1 MGGLIKYLVELF
13 VEMPWWGQ
21 LLTVVLVLA
30 LALIIS
36 LRFVKEGER
45 GLVLR
50 FGQVVRKGGKPR
62 IIEPGFVFLIPQVE
76 NLVRRHVR
84 QQTIELNE
92 QEVIL
97 KDNTIWVVSAVVFF
111 RVKDIYKALFE
122 IDDLDGGVRN
132 LCMGELRTV
141 LQHLPTVRRHQGD
154 RRRLARADGIGCQA
168 RRRVGHRDHRF
179 PADQLHAD
187 AGDGNVRNGT
197 DGGISSR
204 EGAAGGERDA
214 RSPARRGAAGC
225 ARGCR
230 ARPAFRQRQGQR
242 PLARVRARRR
252 ARDELSHS
260 GLPEP
265 LPRLDGIHGVR
276 RPAEADPAG
285 SPARCGRKRS
295 GRHDKALI

>member
-21 LLTVVLVLA
+21 LLTVVLLVA
-30 LALIIS
+30 LALVIS

-50 FGQVVRKGGKPR
+50 FGQVVRRDGKPR
-62 IIEPGFVFLIPQVE
+62 VIEPGFFFLIPQAE
-76 NLVRRHVR
+76 SLVRRHVR

-141 LQHLPTVRRHQGD
+141 LQHLPRYDAIKEIDAVSRALMESVARRADEWGIEIIDFRLTNCMPTPETATFVTAQTAVTARVKALQDAGVMHDPQLAAALLGVPVVTSLGRRSGD
-154 RRRLARADGIGCQA
+154 ARANSHRPDA
-168 RRRVGHRDHRF
+168 VRVTE
-179 PADQLHAD
+179 D
-187 AGDGNVRNGT
+187 AA
-197 DGGISSR
+197 S
-204 EGAAGGERDA
+204 
-214 RSPARRGAAGC
+214 
-225 ARGCR
+225 
-230 ARPAFRQRQGQR
+230 
-242 PLARVRARRR
+242 
-252 ARDELSHS
+252 
-260 GLPEP
+260 
-265 LPRLDGIHGVR
+265 
-276 RPAEADPAG
+276 
-285 SPARCGRKRS
+285 
-295 GRHDKALI
+295 

>member
-141 LQHLPTVRRHQGD
+141 LQHLPTYDAIKEIDAVSRALMESVARRADEWGIEIIDFRLTNCMPTPETATFVTAQTAVSLRVKALQEASVMHDPQLAAALLGAPVVAALG
-154 RRRLARADGIGCQA
+154 RRSGNARASVRLLESAHAAQ
-168 RRRVGHRDHRF
+168 
-179 PADQLHAD
+179 PA
-187 AGDGNVRNGT
+187 T
-197 DGGISSR
+197 S
-204 EGAAGGERDA
+204 
-214 RSPARRGAAGC
+214 
-225 ARGCR
+225 
-230 ARPAFRQRQGQR
+230 
-242 PLARVRARRR
+242 
-252 ARDELSHS
+252 
-260 GLPEP
+260 
-265 LPRLDGIHGVR
+265 
-276 RPAEADPAG
+276 
-285 SPARCGRKRS
+285 
-295 GRHDKALI
+295 